1 LGFYG
6 HFVGGATNVYA
17 HTGFVRNHLDNTW
30 YLFSNIP
37 EPSGNTINL
46 ASANIVYDTLKLGN
60 VNAVSTVTVN
70 GTELFANVSG
80 LYNSITGANTA
91 IQNISANLG
100 GYYVYANANVGSLQD
115 QILGSNVNISN
126 LQSNIGSYYIWAN
139 ANVAGLQSAITGANS
154 SIQTLS
160 ANIGSYYTWANANVG
175 AIYNTVTTHS
185 TWLGNLQANVYSNVQ
200 MLANLA
206 AAGNPITIG
215 SNLTV
220 GGNLTSTSTVVNSP
234 GENLFLTSTT
244 ISSWTTS
251 GMTVTTGQ
259 TDPFGGTN
267 AMLWNDGTANSLHS
281 TYIYTNNV
289 VGAPYTF
296 SIYAKSSGTANP
308 AGYIA
313 MNQYAAY
320 HGVIWN
326 LATGTA
332 SQLSSDAF
340 PLNYTSSNLGNGW
353 WRFTITDT
361 AVNSVSAWEI
371 GMVNST
377 GSPAGLTGGGSAYTG
392 TNQTVYIYNPQLEYG
407 YTALAPTVTTSSAI
421 YNTPKISF
429 SNTAASIGMDIGGN
443 INIAPVVSTG
453 SINLNSNV
461 VVGGNAIINGGI
473 LTLGTSTISGNTV
486 LLGNNTVAV
495 NANLTVNGS
504 EVVQNVYLQGNNT
517 LVANISQWSNRSG
530 YSTTFMGNVD
540 PTGGTGAGNIV
551 LSGSGPTYV
560 YNGIVGSTNNELD
573 GQPYT
578 FSIYLKAGALT
589 TVNAQFQFPNGTNAY
604 QINFNLSD
612 GTATVGAGNPG
623 TYSMVNVGNGWYRC
637 TITTLGTQFGAGQTP
652 VVQLTPSGSSGYFYA
667 YGAQVE
673 LGYVASP
680 YTPTTT
686 TAVTQYNS
694 LSVPYGNV
702 NLNNAIQNNYGGN
715 VDITANA
722 LVLSS
727 GQTSITTL
735 TPTATGNLYTSAPT
749 VTISA
754 PTSLYGTTA
763 TANANIGVV
772 FIGNITSQGSFY
784 TPGQI
789 LTMVG
794 LANTFSNATFT
805 ITSVG
810 NGVGGTGNVTS
821 ISLLTAGS
829 LPFAPANPVSFTVN
843 TGGGTGIQA
852 NLYYGVNTPV
862 ITNSGSGYVE
872 QPTIT
877 FVGGGGAGAS
887 AYATVGSPN
896 TIMATGAN
904 LSIVLPQGEV
914 VKFVTSN
921 VIAGVNSANAGIT
934 ANTLTATALTGNAIA
949 AGGMGVVGNI
959 YGTSRIG
966 FTNVANSSSAAY
978 TVYNSVYNSVD
989 LIFGA

>member
-1 LGFYG
+1 MSFPLSPTNNQI
-6 HFVGGATNVYA
+6 ATLN
-17 HTGFVRNHLDNTW
+17 G
-30 YLFSNIP
+30 
-37 EPSGNTINL
+37 IN
-46 ASANIVYDTLKLGN
+46 YQ
-60 VNAVSTVTVN
+60 
-70 GTELFANVSG
+70 
-80 LYNSITGANTA
+80 YNSATTSWTRVASQLAT
-91 IQNISANLG
+91 
-100 GYYVYANANVGSLQD
+100 VG
-115 QILGSNVNISN
+115 
-126 LQSNIGSYYIWAN
+126 
-139 ANVAGLQSAITGANS
+139 
-154 SIQTLS
+154 
-160 ANIGSYYTWANANVG
+160 
-175 AIYNTVTTHS
+175 
-185 TWLGNLQANVYSNVQ
+185 
-200 MLANLA
+200 
-206 AAGNPITIG
+206 
-215 SNLTV
+215 NLTV
-220 GGNLTSTSTVVNSP
+220 NNNLTIGGNLTSTSTVVNSP

-259 TDPFGGTN
+259 TDPIGGTN

-308 AGYIA
+308 AGNIA

-332 SQLSSDAF
+332 SQLSGDAF

-353 WRFTITDT
+353 WRFTITDI
-361 AVNSVSAWEI
+361 SVSSSSAWEI

-377 GSPAGLTGGGSAYTG
+377 GSPAGMTGGGSAYTG

-443 INIAPVVSTG
+443 INISPLVSTG

-461 VVGGNAIINGGI
+461 VVAGNAIINGGQ

-504 EVVQNVYLQGNNT
+504 EVVQNVYLQGNNN

-604 QINFNLSD
+604 QVNFNLSN

-637 TITTLGTQFGAGQTP
+637 IITTLGTQFGAGQTP

-694 LSVPYGNV
+694 LLVPYGNV

-735 TPTATGNLYTSAPT
+735 TLTATGNLYTSAPT

-772 FIGNITSQGSFY
+772 FVANIVSAGTYY

-794 LANTFSNATFT
+794 NASTFANATFT
-805 ITSVG
+805 VTSVG
-810 NGVGGTGNVTS
+810 NSAGGTGNVTG
-821 ISLLTAGS
+821 LTLTTSGS
-829 LPFAPANPVSFTVN
+829 YAIANANPVTFTSTSGSGLQVN
-843 TGGGTGIQA
+843 VT
-852 NLYYGVNTPV
+852 YGVNQPT
-862 ITNSGSGYVE
+862 ITNAGSGYVE
-872 QPTIT
+872 QPTISFT
-877 FVGGGGAGAS
+877 GGGGAGAA
-887 AYATVGSPN
+887 AYATVGSPTSIN
-896 TIMATGAN
+896 STGAN

-914 VKFVTSN
+914 IKVVTSP
-921 VIAGVNSANAGIT
+921 VILGVINGNLTGANLGVGQY
-934 ANTLTATALTGNAIA
+934 ANTALTATALTGNAIA
-949 AGGMGVVGNI
+949 AGGVGIVGNV

-966 FTNVANSSSAAY
+966 FTWVSNSSSAAF
-978 TVYNSVYNSVD
+978 TVFNPATNSIDTY
-989 LIFGA
+989 FA